1 MLMNSNDYIFHCDT
15 ILFNITDEI
24 SRTMAARNGI
34 GVSPFTS
41 FYGLSLRIEPH
52 IVL

>member
-1 MLMNSNDYIFHCDT
+1 MIIFSAVHT

-34 GVSPFTS
+34 GTTNYFI
-41 FYGLSLRIEPH
+41 LRIEPT
-52 IVL
+52 